1 MATLSL
7 AEHVRRTL
15 SLGLPL
21 VGAQLAQILVNTTDT
36 VMLGWLST
44 EALAAGTLAMQ
55 LYFVLFIIGIGFAA
69 AMVPV
74 IAAAIGE
81 EEARKEQSG
90 SSDDLEETTR
100 EIRRATR
107 MGLWVLVLISAL
119 FMVPLWFAGPILT
132 ALGQPPEV
140 IALAVPYLA
149 IAQWSLPP
157 ALMVI
162 GLRQFLTA
170 LERAQ
175 VILWITLFTLV
186 VNAVFDY
193 VLIFGKLGAP
203 ALGVEGAAW
212 ATLGSNTLALL
223 ATIAWI
229 ASRPDLAIYGIFER
243 FWRADWPAFRR
254 ILRLGWPIGLALLAE
269 AGLFAVST
277 LMMGRLGTVPLAGHG
292 IALQLA
298 SIAFMIPLGLSQAAT
313 VRVGNAAGRHDGT
326 AVARAA
332 QAAYICGLGLAV
344 SVGLLFLAVP
354 EPLIGLFLEDDAQ
367 AGQVIAVAVP
377 LVIMAGFFQLADSG
391 QVVGISILRGLQD
404 TTVPMVIAL
413 VGYWG
418 IGVPSAWVLGLELGF
433 GGPGVWSGLVVG
445 LSLTALAFAWRFHR
459 RERLGLLRDGPL
471 PSGVHAPS

>member
-1 MATLSL
+1 MTTLSL

-15 SLGLPL
+15 VLGLPL

-55 LYFVLFIIGIGFAA
+55 LYFVLFIVGIGFAA

-81 EEARKEQSG
+81 EEAAKEASG
-90 SSDDLEETTR
+90 DASDHDETTR

-107 MGLWVLVLISAL
+107 MGLWVLILISAL
-119 FMVPLWFAGPILT
+119 FMVPLWFAGPILR
-132 ALGQPPEV
+132 ALEQPPEV
-140 IALAVPYLA
+140 IALAVDYLA

-157 ALMVI
+157 ALLLI

-186 VNAVFDY
+186 VNAVLDY
-193 VLIFGKLGAP
+193 ALIFGRLGAP
-203 ALGVEGAAW
+203 RLEVEGAAW
-212 ATLGSNTLALL
+212 ATVGSNTLALL
-223 ATIAWI
+223 VTAAWVRY
-229 ASRPDLAIYGIFER
+229 RPDLAVYSIFTR
-243 FWRADWPAFRR
+243 FWRPDWAAFRR

-277 LMMGRLGTVPLAGHG
+277 LMMGRLGTVPLAAHG

-313 VRVGNAAGRHDGT
+313 VRVGNAAGRHDRT

-332 QAAYICGLGLAV
+332 GAAYICGLGLAV
-344 SVGLLFLAVP
+344 TSGLIFLLFP
-354 EPLIGLFLEDDAQ
+354 EPLIALFLEDNVDA
-367 AGQVIAVAVP
+367 AQVVAIAVP
-377 LVIMAGFFQLADSG
+377 LVFMAGLFQIADSS
-391 QVVGISILRGLQD
+391 QVIGIAVLRGMQD
-404 TTVPMVIAL
+404 TAVPMVIAL
-413 VGYWG
+413 VGYWV
-418 IGVPSAWVLGLELGF
+418 IGVPAAWVLGLELGY

-445 LSLTALAFAWRFHR
+445 LTLTALAFAWRFHR
-459 RERLGLLRDGPL
+459 REQLDLL
-471 PSGVHAPS
+471 PSGIVAPK